1 MNKSE
6 GRGNVLVIIAMVI
19 LSVFYAFYFPG
30 KFMKESSN
38 VFTDFF
44 FQVRRDWGWITFL
57 QFLAT
62 CSIFVDIVVRWDNFG
77 FREKRVRVLITALL
91 TFAFM
96 AQFLMGF
103 MDIYIAGQVQ

>member
-6 GRGNVLVIIAMVI
+6 GRGNVLVVITMAI

-30 KFMKESSN
+30 KFMVKSSN
-38 VFTDFF
+38 LFTEFF
-44 FQVRRDWGWITFL
+44 YQVKRDWGWITFL

-62 CSIFVDIVVRWDNFG
+62 CSIFVDVVIRWDNFG
-77 FREKRVRVLITALL
+77 FREKRVRAIITALL
-91 TFAFM
+91 TVAFM

-103 MDIYIAGQVQ
+103 IDIYISGHVE